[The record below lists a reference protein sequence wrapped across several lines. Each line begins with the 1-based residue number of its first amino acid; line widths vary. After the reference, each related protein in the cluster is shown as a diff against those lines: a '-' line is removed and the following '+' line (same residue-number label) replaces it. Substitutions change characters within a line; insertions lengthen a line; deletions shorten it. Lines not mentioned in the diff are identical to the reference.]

1 MGDGSQYFRVERRV
15 SQHGGEHG
23 AVHLVTLDNPPYNAG
38 HADLFEAGTEAMEAL
53 GSDPETRA
61 IVLTGAG
68 ANFTRGMDV
77 KVAGALDEAGR
88 VRTRAVLNRFC
99 AVLHGLPCAFV
110 CAVNGH
116 TIGAGGIITLCAD
129 WVVAADGEY
138 KIGLPEAKAGLAF
151 PTVPQAIID
160 HWLDPVWRRRLSL
173 TSQLFPPREAAV
185 TGMVDEVVE
194 PSDLI
199 EIALARAEELAAQ
212 PAFRDCKRQLRA
224 KANAEIEALLA

>member
-1 MGDGSQYFRVERRV
+1 MSENTQHFRIEKRGD
-15 SQHGGEHG
+15 
-23 AVHLVTLDNPPYNAG
+23 VHLVTLDNPPYNAVF
-38 HADLFEAGTEAMEAL
+38 AQMMEAGTAQMEAL
-53 GSDPETRA
+53 GADAGTHA

-77 KVAGALDEAGR
+77 KVAARFTPESR
-88 VRTRAVLNRFC
+88 ERTRHAINVFC
-99 AVLHGLPCAFV
+99 ATLHRLPCAFV

-116 TIGAGGIITLCAD
+116 TIGAGGIVTLCAD
-129 WVVAADGEY
+129 WVVAADSDF

-173 TSQLFPPREAAV
+173 TSQLFGPKEAVA
-185 TGMVDEVVE
+185 TGMVDEIVAAE
-194 PSDLI
+194 ALLDT
-199 EIALARAEELAAQ
+199 ALARASELASQ

-224 KANAEIEALLA
+224 KANEEIDAALA

>member
-1 MGDGSQYFRVERRV
+1 MGADTQYFRTEKR
-15 SQHGGEHG
+15 GN
-23 AVHLVTLDNPPYNAG
+23 VHLVTLDNPPYNAG
-38 HADLFEAGTEAMEAL
+38 HADLFEAGAEAMEAL
-53 GSDPETRA
+53 GSDTETRA

-68 ANFTRGMDV
+68 ENFTRGMDV

-129 WVVAADGEY
+129 WVVAAGGDY

-151 PTVPQAIID
+151 PTVPQAITD
-160 HWLDPVWRRRLSL
+160 HWLDPVWRRRVVV
-173 TSQLFPPREAAV
+173 TSQLFSPSEAIA
-185 TGMVDEVVE
+185 TGLVDEVV
-194 PSDLI
+194 PAGDLI
-199 EIALARAEELAAQ
+199 ESALARADAMASQ
-212 PAFRDCKRQLRA
+212 AAFRDCKRQLRA
-224 KANAEIEALLA
+224 KANAEITALLG